1 MKLIRIVKSNKSNHV
16 PCTEALAKF
25 FTSKEDL
32 QDRNERMVRER
43 RAQQGGAGDDV
54 GKGRGGGQA
63 AGNGEALWKR
73 LEKARKGKSMSVQE
87 AWDALKEL
95 GPQKAV

>member
-1 MKLIRIVKSNKSNHV
+1 M
-16 PCTEALAKF
+16 
-25 FTSKEDL
+25 
-32 QDRNERMVRER
+32 
-43 RAQQGGAGDDV
+43 
-54 GKGRGGGQA
+54 
-63 AGNGEALWKR
+63 WKR